1 MNRAFGYL
9 FLVFGLGALAF
20 AYMMGAND
28 GNGFRID
35 TLMRLG
41 GIWPVVGGVVCLFLA
56 LLMLRKKTPVTPAP

>member
-1 MNRAFGYL
+1 MNRVFGFL
-9 FLVFGLGALAF
+9 FLVAGLGALAF

-41 GIWPVVGGVVCLFLA
+41 GIWAVVGGAVCLFLSY
-56 LLMLRKKTPVTPAP
+56 LMLRKKAPIAPAP